1 MLFPTCQLA
10 LPERKKIRLLVI
22 FPAAL
27 VCGQA
32 RKKTLPRLYG
42 RRRDAGLARAQR
54 LVGPR
59 SLGRGR
65 MRQRDMLQRFEHRL
79 DRPRQACLAT
89 QLSFL
94 DAGR

>member
-1 MLFPTCQLA
+1 MLPFENLA
-10 LPERKKIRLLVI
+10 ITYVSQCKQCR
-22 FPAAL
+22 AL
-27 VCGQA
+27 SAKPSEVSDKRMYYIQ
-32 RKKTLPRLYG
+32 
-42 RRRDAGLARAQR
+42 GLARAQR